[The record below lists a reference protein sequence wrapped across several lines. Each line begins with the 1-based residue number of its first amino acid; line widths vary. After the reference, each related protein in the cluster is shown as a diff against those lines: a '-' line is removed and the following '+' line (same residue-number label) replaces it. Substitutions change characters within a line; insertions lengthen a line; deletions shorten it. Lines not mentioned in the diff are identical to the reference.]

1 MIGILKPFIPQLCAS
16 QLEISG
22 VLSGDFIDV
31 AAEVLFTV
39 RIVRGESE
47 EIDSSIPKFDLNFP
61 WPENDRL
68 DVNL

>member
-1 MIGILKPFIPQLCAS
+1 M
-16 QLEISG
+16 
-22 VLSGDFIDV
+22 LSGDFIDV